1 MVLEGDTLSLDFTSF
16 IAYFERSS
24 TDTAFPEEKWY
35 TEKDVYGTWK
45 LCGVY
50 TVSDSQYYTLAEVR
64 KANEKLAESY
74 FVFAQDGKGFVRIED
89 SEQHITWTYEDKTI
103 IIGNAK
109 IGCAYDLLFM
119 TDDTYIYL
127 FIKDSDDCTIPEKQ
141 DDIRPEFKEA
151 MDSYE
156 EFFKEYCEFMKK
168 MKENPNDIS
177 LLLSYTQYMTQYAE
191 MMQKMEAMDDGTL
204 NDAELQYYLEV
215 TGRITQM
222 LYEAAL

>member
-1 MVLEGDTLSLDFTSF
+1 MKKLLGILALAICLILCACGSENAAETVPSAAEEVTAATEVTSAETEATENEGLDAGYYYGTWKVVGIERNGQRFSVEGLEKDGNYLVSNMTLILRDDGKYYFYVGLNTDTAEWVVSETGIVVDGDVMVLEGDTLSLDFTSF

-89 SEQHITWTYEDKTI
+89 SEQHIT
-103 IIGNAK
+103 
-109 IGCAYDLLFM
+109 C
-119 TDDTYIYL
+119 
-127 FIKDSDDCTIPEKQ
+127 
-141 DDIRPEFKEA
+141 R
-151 MDSYE
+151 
-156 EFFKEYCEFMKK
+156 
-168 MKENPNDIS
+168 
-177 LLLSYTQYMTQYAE
+177 
-191 MMQKMEAMDDGTL
+191 
-204 NDAELQYYLEV
+204 
-215 TGRITQM
+215 
-222 LYEAAL
+222 